1 MRLLLDLC
9 WICQKFKME
18 KNRLSNMMSDVDSYD
33 ISGSNSIA
41 NRTRD
46 EINRD
51 LTKFSNNSK
60 DGSGQGVSNSEV
72 INNTFHI
79 TGANAKDIADE
90 VSRVLQI
97 QVDRRKAKWAL

>member
-1 MRLLLDLC
+1 M
-9 WICQKFKME
+9 
-18 KNRLSNMMSDVDSYD
+18 
-33 ISGSNSIA
+33 A
-41 NRTRD
+41 ARTRD

-51 LTKFSNNSK
+51 SSRSLNNLK
-60 DGSGQGVSNSEV
+60 DGSSQGVSNSEV